1 MYLFDFFKNLFKKNN
16 IGIIIWLVLNVAFI
30 VALFSGGFTDLN
42 GGLLGFGL
50 YVLSLMIALSPIGEV
65 ILRWQTG
72 CKKITDPYVLQR
84 IEPLFREVYSK
95 ALAMNPEL
103 PQNIKI
109 FMSEDTAP
117 NAFATGR
124 KTLCITRGLLAYSDE
139 HIKGVL
145 GHEFGHLAHKDT
157 DLILVVAV
165 GNLII
170 SVIFAIIRFFA
181 NAMMFIGQVMTA
193 AFSRSWGGIF
203 ASMFIGLGRVVADFM
218 LVLAMRVWTQIGVW
232 LCMYSSRKNEY
243 RADEYSY
250 NCGYGEELCQVL
262 ESFGLGTGSKGLFA
276 ALSSSHPDN
285 ADRINKIRALGGSTN
300 YLPNDNLFNN
310 NNNFNW

>member
-16 IGIIIWLVLNVAFI
+16 IGIIIWLVLNIAFI
-30 VALFSGGFTDLN
+30 TALFSNGYTSLS

-50 YVLSLMIALSPIGEV
+50 YVVSMMIALSPIGEW
-65 ILRWQTG
+65 ILRLQTG
-72 CKKITDPYVLQR
+72 CKKITDPDVLQR
-84 IEPLFREVYSK
+84 IEPLFREVYAK
-95 ALAMNPEL
+95 ALSMNPEL

-109 FMSEDTAP
+109 FMSEDESP

-139 HIKGVL
+139 HIKAVM

-165 GNLII
+165 GNMII
-170 SVIFAIIRFFA
+170 SAIFVIIRVIA
-181 NAMMFIGQVMTA
+181 NVMMFIGQFLTA
-193 AFSRSWGGIF
+193 IFSDSWGGVF
-203 ASMFIGLGRVVADFM
+203 ASIFIGLGRVVADFI
-218 LVLAMRVWTQIGVW
+218 LVIAMRIWTQIGVW

-262 ESFGLGTGSKGLFA
+262 ESFGSGSGAHGLFA
-276 ALSSSHPDN
+276 ALASSHPDN
-285 ADRINKIRALGGSTN
+285 ADRIAKIRSLGANAG
-300 YLPNDNLFNN
+300 YLPYDSSVNN
-310 NNNFNW
+310 W